1 MAAGAA
7 AAALTCKDYRS
18 VCQSVFGVATTSTT
32 TTTTTTGVEEKLRGK
47 IEELQPMERPSQSE
61 WLLPEIRGRSTM
73 RYTKSSSISAG
84 SAFVGVV
91 RSSTHHTHTLTPN
104 ERYQVV
110 SAVRKIH
117 DTTPYMQQAANVWH
131 WHYKHAYT
139 CIERKTRRLIIKF
152 IDALF
157 LFSNILC
164 ALDRE
169 KSGSMCINKI
179 ACINSEMRESLVIG

>member
-1 MAAGAA
+1 
-7 AAALTCKDYRS
+7 
-18 VCQSVFGVATTSTT
+18 
-32 TTTTTTGVEEKLRGK
+32 
-47 IEELQPMERPSQSE
+47 MERPSQSE

-152 IDALF
+152 NDALF

-179 ACINSEMRESLVIG
+179 ACINSEIERVSGHRIVIFTANPTYRPCCICKHIREHTWRAYACLLNLTHTGECEIV

>member
-1 MAAGAA
+1 MLAWCA
-7 AAALTCKDYRS
+7 RPH
-18 VCQSVFGVATTSTT
+18 TT
-32 TTTTTTGVEEKLRGK
+32 
-47 IEELQPMERPSQSE
+47 
-61 WLLPEIRGRSTM
+61 
-73 RYTKSSSISAG
+73 
-84 SAFVGVV
+84 
-91 RSSTHHTHTLTPN
+91 HTHTLTPN

-152 IDALF
+152 NDALF

-179 ACINSEMRESLVIG
+179 ACINSEIERVSGHRIVIFTANPRLTVADSHTRDTNMRTYRPCCICKHIREHTWRAYACLLNLTHSGECEIV